1 MLMIMMRGWDM
12 GCKVVNVVKVV
23 VVGDDGMVLHTTVVV
38 FFLSKL
44 STRIRE
50 AEGYCGFCIII
61 GMNRKE

>member
-38 FFLSKL
+38 FFSQ
-44 STRIRE
+44 S
-50 AEGYCGFCIII
+50 
-61 GMNRKE
+61 